1 MKCKLRL
8 CPECYYD
15 YRAGGIQFDNKKLK
29 VVKVESVN
37 QCDMSFDRGSDICVK
52 KNDICLSSL

>member
-1 MKCKLRL
+1 MAKKIIKL

-29 VVKVESVN
+29 VVKVESVE
-37 QCDMSFDRGSDICVK
+37 QCDLENK
-52 KNDICLSSL
+52 KVSSKKKLKRVM